1 MNISRDIKPVTYL
14 KSRASDL
21 LKQINETH
29 RPVVITQNGEPRAV
43 LQDPESYENM
53 RNAIGLLKLISLGE
67 KDIKDGKSKSQEE
80 VFANIENILKEKMKW
95 KNMMLYGRKLQRKTS

>member
-1 MNISRDIKPVTYL
+1 MNISRDIKPVSYF

-21 LKQINETH
+21 LNKIKETH

-67 KDIKDGKSKSQEE
+67 KDIKRGKSKSQDE
-80 VFANIENILKEKMKW
+80 VFANIENILKEKMK
-95 KNMMLYGRKLQRKTS
+95 

>member
-80 VFANIENILKEKMKW
+80 VFANIENILKEKMK
-95 KNMMLYGRKLQRKTS
+95 

>member
-43 LQDPESYENM
+43 LQDPESYQNM

-67 KDIKDGKSKSQEE
+67 EDIKDGKSKSQEE
-80 VFANIENILKEKMKW
+80 VFANIENILKEKMK
-95 KNMMLYGRKLQRKTS
+95 